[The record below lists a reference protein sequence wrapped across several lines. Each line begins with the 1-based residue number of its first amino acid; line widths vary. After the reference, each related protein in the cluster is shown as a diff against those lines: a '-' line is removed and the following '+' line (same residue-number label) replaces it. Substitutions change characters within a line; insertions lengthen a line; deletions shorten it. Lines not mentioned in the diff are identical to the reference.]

1 MSLVFHYIIGMV
13 PYCLFGVIIC
23 AIVRI
28 IYYRRNN
35 KKIEWKREL
44 LILLFVA
51 YCVGLASQTVIPRW
65 DAGIDSGTG
74 KPYFDIYWD
83 NELASVNIVPFK
95 TIWAQFTG
103 NNNVVGQSDVQSV
116 SVLNLLANLLLFS
129 PLGFFLP
136 VFWERFRKFKCII
149 EIGLIVSFC
158 VEVIQF
164 FVGRSSDIDD
174 VILNTFG
181 VITGFA
187 VYKFFRL
194 CK

>member
-23 AIVRI
+23 AIGRI

-74 KPYFDIYWD
+74 KPYFDIYWIMSW
-83 NELASVNIVPFK
+83 L
-95 TIWAQFTG
+95 Q
-103 NNNVVGQSDVQSV
+103 
-116 SVLNLLANLLLFS
+116 
-129 PLGFFLP
+129 
-136 VFWERFRKFKCII
+136 
-149 EIGLIVSFC
+149 LI
-158 VEVIQF
+158 
-164 FVGRSSDIDD
+164 
-174 VILNTFG
+174 L
-181 VITGFA
+181 
-187 VYKFFRL
+187 FRL
-194 CK
+194 KQSGHSSQAIIMLWVNLMYRACRY